1 MVQGNDEGVIEELF
15 SLQMGEVES
24 RDKKLSKIKD
34 KYKEKM
40 MEITDITEEFQAQR
54 EDYLDSIRDQSKE
67 CKLLQQLLDQ
77 VTGSLAFKHVDLFN
91 QS

>member
-1 MVQGNDEGVIEELF
+1 
-15 SLQMGEVES
+15 
-24 RDKKLSKIKD
+24 
-34 KYKEKM
+34 

-77 VTGSLAFKHVDLFN
+77 VTGSLAFKHVDLSN
-91 QS
+91 QSL